1 MDYQEVLN
9 QLIDTEKRI
18 MPDIERMEHEGKC
31 PHELRVAKAEFVE
44 WEHKVDGFDGLEEAP
59 QEWPVAKLAH
69 ALKETKHL
77 FNTERQKDI
86 DSFEQLA
93 AQLPADFANPLGQ

>member
-93 AQLPADFANPLGQ
+93 AQLPADFANPLN